1 MEVGCVLHKTHR
13 CQPNAR
19 SSVSPATSLFSSTA
33 YFGARVAQ
41 IKSAVCFSA
50 NSPKLKSAPA
60 LYRSALLA
68 NRFEQTNYGLV
79 GVVVGAG
86 FAAAGFAGVA
96 PAFTG

>member
-1 MEVGCVLHKTHR
+1 MGGGCVAHETTR
-13 CQPNAR
+13 CQPDAP

-33 YFGARVAQ
+33 YFGAKVGQ

-50 NSPKLKSAPA
+50 SGPKLKSAPA
-60 LYRSALLA
+60 LYRSALFA
-68 NRFEQTNYGLV
+68 NRFEKTNYGLV

-96 PAFTG
+96 PALTG